1 MLFSPFIAR
10 RYFTAR
16 KKSSA
21 VGIITGVSVTGVA
34 VAVFAMFVVLSVFS
48 GLRQMNVVQMGA
60 LTPDIRV
67 YPARG
72 KVFAADSVFLSA
84 LTGTGCVKN
93 VSTALEEKAFVSY
106 GAAEM
111 IARVKGVDSYYPDIV
126 AMDSVM
132 VKGVWLDTLRQGY
145 EQSVIGAALAY
156 RLGIGLSDPY
166 TPLRMYVPSGNTDL
180 SLSPDALFT
189 YAEAVPS
196 GIFSHQDYDN
206 QYIFTTIGLARG
218 LLGRRQYDVS
228 YAEIKIPSGVTP
240 ERAAQKI
247 SSALGP
253 EYSVKTAAQE
263 NELYYRI
270 MNTENIVLYFVFA
283 LIVAIALFNVAGS
296 VVMLII
302 DKKDDI
308 RTMRALGADSRSIV
322 RIFVTEGMMVVGAGA
337 AIGLAAGC
345 LLVWLQTEYSL
356 VMIEGN
362 VNVPYPVMFTVYN
375 IIIVIFTIFTLGY
388 AVCRMSVGGIKF
400 FLR

>member
-48 GLRQMNVVQMGA
+48 GLRRLNVVQMGA

-67 YPARG
+67 YPAQG
-72 KVFAADSVFLSA
+72 KVFAADSVFINTLS
-84 LTGTGCVKN
+84 GVGCVEKL
-93 VSTALEEKAFVSY
+93 SMALEEKAFVSY
-106 GAAEM
+106 RNAEM
-111 IARVKGVDSYYPDIV
+111 IARIKGVDGSYPDVV
-126 AMDSVM
+126 AVDSVM
-132 VKGVWLDTLRQGY
+132 AKGVWLDTLSSSGGH
-145 EQSVIGAALAY
+145 SVVGAALAY
-156 RLGIGLSDPY
+156 RLGISLNDPY
-166 TPLRMYVPSGNTDL
+166 TPVRMYVPSGSTDL
-180 SLSPDALFT
+180 SLNPEALFT
-189 YAEAVPS
+189 YAETFPS
-196 GIFSHQDYDN
+196 GIFSHQDYDS
-206 QYIFTTIGLARG
+206 QYIFTTIGMARE
-218 LLGRRQYDVS
+218 LLGRRPDDVS
-228 YAEIKIPSGVTP
+228 YAEIKASCGMAP
-240 ERAAQKI
+240 EKAAEKI
-247 SSALGP
+247 SAALGSG
-253 EYSVKTAAQE
+253 YSVKTAVQE

-296 VVMLII
+296 VVMLIL

-308 RTMRALGADSRSIV
+308 RTMRALGADRRSITG
-322 RIFVTEGMMVVGAGA
+322 IFVSEGMMVVGTGA

-345 LLVWLQTEYSL
+345 LLVWLQAEYSL

-362 VNVPYPVMFTVYN
+362 VNVPYPVMFTPYN

>member
-48 GLRQMNVVQMGA
+48 GLRRLNVVQMGA

-72 KVFAADSVFLSA
+72 KVFVADSVFLGTLA
-84 LTGTGCVKN
+84 GTGYVDKVG
-93 VSTALEEKAFVSY
+93 VSLEEKAFVSY
-106 GAAEM
+106 RNAEI
-111 IARVKGVDSYYPDIV
+111 IARIKGVDGSYPDVV
-126 AMDSVM
+126 ALDSVM
-132 VKGVWLDTLRQGY
+132 VKGVWLDTLRHGY

-156 RLGIGLSDPY
+156 RLGIGLNDTHTS
-166 TPLRMYVPSGNTDL
+166 LRVYVPSGRTDI

-196 GIFSHQDYDN
+196 GIFSHQDYDS
-206 QYIFTTIGLARG
+206 QYIFTTIGLARE
-218 LLGRRQYDVS
+218 LLGRGPYDVS
-228 YAEIKIPSGVTP
+228 CAEIRIFSGADA
-240 ERAAQKI
+240 EKAAQKI

-296 VVMLII
+296 VVMLIL
-302 DKKDDI
+302 DKKEDI
-308 RTMRALGADSRSIV
+308 RTMRALGADRRSIV
-322 RIFVTEGMMVVGAGA
+322 AIFVTEGMMVVGAGA
-337 AIGLAAGC
+337 AVGLAAGC
-345 LLVWLQTEYSL
+345 FLVWLQAEYSL

-362 VNVPYPVMFTVYN
+362 VNIPYPVMFSWYN
-375 IIIVIFTIFTLGY
+375 IIIVIFTISTLGY